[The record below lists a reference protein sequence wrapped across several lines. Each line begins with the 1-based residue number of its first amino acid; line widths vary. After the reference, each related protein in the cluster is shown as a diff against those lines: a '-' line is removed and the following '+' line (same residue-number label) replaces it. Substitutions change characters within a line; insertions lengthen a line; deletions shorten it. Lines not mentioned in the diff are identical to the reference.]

1 MLKLNQTNP
10 ARSKTVW
17 FLLKSAY
24 FTPSTIKQ
32 KSVDLLQLA
41 KENLRSNR
49 PSFVPE
55 RSALLVLD
63 MQRYFLEPE
72 SHAFVPSAPAIVPG
86 IQRVVRGYS
95 DRGLPVVFTRH
106 VNTLQDSGLMSSWWR
121 EIITLDNP
129 LHRII
134 DDLVPPIPDDQHSDA
149 SHQPSAIR
157 NPESPIVI
165 QKPQYDAFYQTGLE
179 EALRERNVRQVVVC
193 GVVTH
198 LCCETTARS
207 AFVRG
212 FEVFFTIDGTAT
224 YNERFH
230 LGTLINLSHGFATPV
245 LMADVLVALEGGHG
259 N

>member
-1 MLKLNQTNP
+1 LKE
-10 ARSKTVW
+10 
-17 FLLKSAY
+17 AY

-32 KSVDLLQLA
+32 KSVDLLQQA
-41 KENLRSNR
+41 RENLRSYR
-49 PSFVPE
+49 PYFVPE

-63 MQRYFLEPE
+63 MQRYFLEAE

-86 IQRVVRGYS
+86 IQRMVRGYS
-95 DRGLPVVFTRH
+95 GRGLPVVLTWH
-106 VNTLQDSGLMSSWWR
+106 VNTLEDTGLMARWWR

-134 DDLVPPIPDDQHSDA
+134 DDLAPPTLVNQQSGFNN
-149 SHQPSAIR
+149 QQSAIS
-157 NPESPIVI
+157 NQQSPIVI
-165 QKPQYDAFYQTGLE
+165 QKSQYDAFYQTCLE
-179 EALRERNVRQVVVC
+179 EVLRERNVRQVVIC
-193 GVVTH
+193 GVMTH

-212 FEVFFTIDGTAT
+212 FEVFFTVDGTAT

-230 LGTLINLSHGFATPV
+230 LGTLLNLTHGFAAPV
-245 LMADVLVALEGGHG
+245 LVAEVLAALEGGHE